1 MEWVETTAKTV
12 EEAKDLALD
21 QLGVD
26 EQDAEFEIVE
36 EPKSGLFGRTRGE
49 ARVRARIQPKA
60 PRPKND
66 RRRRSRKDGDR
77 PEGRSNG
84 DGRGEGRKAQGNGG
98 QKSARD
104 AGASSGEGRG
114 RGGRGG
120 ERSGGEGREGSAGA
134 GSTKQKEARP
144 PMDAK
149 EQCSAAE
156 EFLSGLVQSFGLT
169 GTVSANLDEDDFLN
183 VLVEGEGLGLL
194 IGPGLHTLDAVQEL
208 TRNAVQRQADG
219 RDYGRVV
226 VDVDGVRGR
235 RREALAAFVAEAA
248 ETVRSSG
255 DTVVFEVMSSAD
267 RKVVHD
273 TVGDLDGVQSGSEGE
288 DPRRRV
294 VLKPA

>member
-26 EQDAEFEIVE
+26 EQDAEFEVLE

-66 RRRRSRKDGDR
+66 RRRGSRKDRDR
-77 PEGRSNG
+77 SEGRSEAKKG
-84 DGRGEGRKAQGNGG
+84 QSGGSQKSSGQSGGSGEGRGEGRSRGDRGAGQG
-98 QKSARD
+98 RD
-104 AGASSGEGRG
+104 
-114 RGGRGG
+114 
-120 ERSGGEGREGSAGA
+120 GSASA
-134 GSTKQKEARP
+134 GTGKQKEARP

-149 EQCSAAE
+149 EQCSVAE
-156 EFLSGLVQSFGLT
+156 GFLSGLVKSFGLT

-208 TRNAVQRQADG
+208 TRNAVQRVADG

-235 RREALAAFVAEAA
+235 RREALAAFVSEAA
-248 ETVRSSG
+248 EVVRTSG

-273 TVGDLDGVQSGSEGE
+273 TVGELDGVQSGSEGE